1 MLSNKKYI
9 SIKFS
14 EAKLKKRNRELSVL
28 LEISNF
34 LSTSMDL
41 KDLLAGVLSKVLE
54 YFNVEAGRIYLMG
67 GEGQSLNLSAHQ
79 GIEIEGLEKMNISD
93 GFSGKAVRT
102 KSFIAQHISEL
113 KDKKREALL
122 SGKGFKI
129 IICVPL
135 ISMDNVVG
143 VMNLATSGMIQLDQN
158 KVDVLMAIGN
168 QIAVAANNAR
178 LYGDLKNK
186 SQILKEKMEMIKF
199 FSYSVSHDLK
209 SPAIGVYGFAKRLKE
224 KYKKILD
231 KRGRAYCDQILKTA
245 EQMVVLLEEINAY
258 VAAKEAPISLENVNV
273 KEITEEIRNEF
284 SDRLRKRRIRWSEPD
299 ILPEITADRLGLMRI
314 FRNFVDNALKYG
326 GENLHEIEIGYKE
339 DKAFH
344 VFFFSDDGV
353 GIKGGDK
360 EKIFKLFQRNETSK
374 GKPGSGLGLA
384 IVKEIAERH
393 QGEAWMETN
402 TNKGTTFCISIS
414 KDLNVNNNVNQQI
427 PGKEEVS

>member
-14 EAKLKKRNRELSVL
+14 EAKLKKRNRELSIL

-34 LSTSMDL
+34 LSTSMEL
-41 KDLLAGVLSKVLE
+41 KDLLAGVLSRVLE
-54 YFNVEAGRIYLMG
+54 YFDVEAGRIYLMDG
-67 GEGQSLNLSAHQ
+67 GGQCLSLAAHQ

-113 KDKKREALL
+113 DDKKRVSLL

-135 ISMDNVVG
+135 INMDNVVG

-158 KVDVLMAIGN
+158 KVDLFTAIGN
-168 QIAVAANNAR
+168 QIAVATINAR
-178 LYGDLKNK
+178 MYGDLKNK
-186 SQILKEKMEMIKF
+186 IQILKEKEEMIKF

-224 KYKKILD
+224 KYKEALD
-231 KRGRAYCDQILKTA
+231 ERGSAYCDQILKTA
-245 EQMVVLLEEINAY
+245 EQMVMLLEEINAY
-258 VAAKEAPISLENVNV
+258 IASKEAPINLENVNM

-284 SDRLRKRRIRWSEPD
+284 SDRLKKRRIRWSEPD
-299 ILPEITADRLGLMRI
+299 ILPEITADRLGLMRV

-326 GENLHEIEIGYKE
+326 GDNLLEIEIGYKE
-339 DKAFH
+339 DKTFH
-344 VFFFSDDGV
+344 VFSFSDDGV
-353 GIKGGDK
+353 GIKGEDK
-360 EKIFKLFQRNETSK
+360 EKLFKLFQRSETSK
-374 GKPGSGLGLA
+374 GKAGSGLGLA
-384 IVKEIAERH
+384 IIKEIAERH
-393 QGEAWMETN
+393 QGDVWVETN
-402 TNKGTTFCISIS
+402 TNKGATFYISIS
-414 KDLNVNNNVNQQI
+414 KDLNANNDI
-427 PGKEEVS
+427 SK

>member
-14 EAKLKKRNRELSVL
+14 EAKLKKRNRELSIL

-34 LSTSMDL
+34 LSTSVEL

-54 YFNVEAGRIYLMG
+54 YFDEEAGRIYLMD
-67 GEGQSLNLSAHQ
+67 GEGQSLNLAAHQ

-102 KSFIAQHISEL
+102 KSFIAQYVSEL
-113 KDKKREALL
+113 EDKKRESLL
-122 SGKGFKI
+122 SGKGLKI

-135 ISMDNVVG
+135 INMDNVVG
-143 VMNLATSGMIQLDQN
+143 VMNLARSGMIQLDHN
-158 KVDVLMAIGN
+158 KVDVLMAMGN
-168 QIAVAANNAR
+168 QIAVAVNNAR
-178 LYGDLKNK
+178 LYGDLKK
-186 SQILKEKMEMIKF
+186 KIQILKEKEEMIKF
-199 FSYSVSHDLK
+199 FSYSISHDLK

-224 KYKKILD
+224 KYKEILD

-258 VAAKEAPISLENVNV
+258 VAAKEAPINLENVKV

-284 SDRLRKRRIRWSEPD
+284 SDRLRRRRIRWSEPD
-299 ILPEITADRLGLMRI
+299 ILPEITADRLGLIRI

-326 GENLHEIEIGYKE
+326 GDNLLEIKIGYKE

-344 VFFFSDDGV
+344 LFSFSDDGV
-353 GIKGGDK
+353 GIKEEDK
-360 EKIFKLFQRNETSK
+360 EKIFKRFQRNETSK
-374 GKPGSGLGLA
+374 GKAGSGLGLA

-393 QGEAWMETN
+393 QGEAWAETN
-402 TNKGTTFCISIS
+402 TNKGTTFYISIS
-414 KDLNVNNNVNQQI
+414 KDLNFGNNVS
-427 PGKEEVS
+427 K

>member
-9 SIKFS
+9 SIKYS
-14 EAKLKKRNRELSVL
+14 EAKLKKRNRELSIL

-34 LSTSMDL
+34 LSTSMEL
-41 KDLLAGVLSKVLE
+41 KDLLTDVLSKVLE
-54 YFNVEAGRIYLMG
+54 YFDVEAGRIYLMDG
-67 GEGQSLNLSAHQ
+67 GGQYLNLVAHQ
-79 GIEIEGLEKMNISD
+79 GIEIEGLEKVNISD

-113 KDKKREALL
+113 EDKKRESLL
-122 SGKGFKI
+122 SAKGFKI

-135 ISMDNVVG
+135 INMDNVVG
-143 VMNLATSGMIQLDQN
+143 VMNLATSGMIQLDHN
-158 KVDVLMAIGN
+158 KIDLLTAIGN
-168 QIAVAANNAR
+168 QIAVAVNNAR

-224 KYKKILD
+224 KYKEILD

-258 VAAKEAPISLENVNV
+258 VAAKEAPINLENVNV

-299 ILPEITADRLGLMRI
+299 IFPEITADRMGLMRI

-326 GENLHEIEIGYKE
+326 GDNLLEIEIGYKE

-344 VFFFSDDGV
+344 VFSFSDDGV
-353 GIKGGDK
+353 GVKGEDK
-360 EKIFKLFQRNETSK
+360 EKLFKLFQRSETSK
-374 GKPGSGLGLA
+374 GKTGSGLGLA
-384 IVKEIAERH
+384 IVKEIAQRH
-393 QGEAWMETN
+393 QGEAWVETN
-402 TNKGTTFCISIS
+402 TNTGTTFYISIS
-414 KDLNVNNNVNQQI
+414 KDLNVNSNVSQKI
-427 PGKEEVS
+427 SGKVEAS

>member
-1 MLSNKKYI
+1 MLSNKKHI

-14 EAKLKKRNRELSVL
+14 EAKLKKRNRELSIL

-34 LSTSMDL
+34 LSTSVEL

-54 YFNVEAGRIYLMG
+54 YFDEEAGRIYLMD
-67 GEGQSLNLSAHQ
+67 GEGQSLNLAAHQ
-79 GIEIEGLEKMNISD
+79 GIEIEDLEKMNISD

-102 KSFIAQHISEL
+102 KSFIAQYVSEL
-113 KDKKREALL
+113 EDKKRESLL
-122 SGKGFKI
+122 SGKGLKI

-135 ISMDNVVG
+135 INMGNVVG
-143 VMNLATSGMIQLDQN
+143 VMNLARSGMIQLDHN
-158 KVDVLMAIGN
+158 KVDVLMAMGN
-168 QIAVAANNAR
+168 QIAVAVNNAR
-178 LYGDLKNK
+178 LYGDLKK
-186 SQILKEKMEMIKF
+186 KIQILKEKEEMIKF
-199 FSYSVSHDLK
+199 FSYSISHDLK

-224 KYKKILD
+224 KYKEILD

-258 VAAKEAPISLENVNV
+258 VAAKEAPINLENVKV

-284 SDRLRKRRIRWSEPD
+284 SDRLRRRRIRWSEPD
-299 ILPEITADRLGLMRI
+299 ILPEITADRLGLIRI

-326 GENLHEIEIGYKE
+326 GDNLLEIKIGYKE

-344 VFFFSDDGV
+344 LFSFSDDGV
-353 GIKGGDK
+353 GIKVEDK

-374 GKPGSGLGLA
+374 GKAGSGLGLA

-393 QGEAWMETN
+393 QGEAWAETN
-402 TNKGTTFCISIS
+402 TNKGTTFYISIS
-414 KDLNVNNNVNQQI
+414 KDLNFGNNVS
-427 PGKEEVS
+427 K

>member
-14 EAKLKKRNRELSVL
+14 EAKLKKRNRELSIL

-224 KYKKILD
+224 KYKEILD

-258 VAAKEAPISLENVNV
+258 VAAKEAPISLQNVNV
-273 KEITEEIRNEF
+273 KEITEEIRIEF
-284 SDRLRKRRIRWSEPD
+284 SDRLRKRRIRWSEPN
-299 ILPEITADRLGLMRI
+299 ILPEITADRLGLMRV

>member
-14 EAKLKKRNRELSVL
+14 EAKLKKRNSELSIL

-34 LSTSMDL
+34 LSTSVEL

-54 YFNVEAGRIYLMG
+54 YFDEEAGRIYLMD
-67 GEGQSLNLSAHQ
+67 GEGQSLNLAAHQ

-102 KSFIAQHISEL
+102 KSFIAQYVSEL
-113 KDKKREALL
+113 EDKKRESLL
-122 SGKGFKI
+122 SGKGLKI

-135 ISMDNVVG
+135 INMDNVVG
-143 VMNLATSGMIQLDQN
+143 VMNLARSGMIQLDHN
-158 KVDVLMAIGN
+158 KVDVLMAMGN
-168 QIAVAANNAR
+168 QIAVAVNNAR
-178 LYGDLKNK
+178 LYGDLKK
-186 SQILKEKMEMIKF
+186 KIQILKEKEEMIKF
-199 FSYSVSHDLK
+199 FSYSISHDLK

-224 KYKKILD
+224 KYKEILD

-258 VAAKEAPISLENVNV
+258 VAAKEAPINLENVKV

-284 SDRLRKRRIRWSEPD
+284 SDRLRRRRIRWSEPD
-299 ILPEITADRLGLMRI
+299 ILPEITADRLGLIRI

-326 GENLHEIEIGYKE
+326 GDNLLEIKIGYKE

-344 VFFFSDDGV
+344 LFSFSDDGV
-353 GIKGGDK
+353 GIKEEDK
-360 EKIFKLFQRNETSK
+360 EKIFKRFQRNETSK
-374 GKPGSGLGLA
+374 GKAGSGLGLA

-393 QGEAWMETN
+393 QGEAWAETN
-402 TNKGTTFCISIS
+402 TNKGTTFYISIS
-414 KDLNVNNNVNQQI
+414 KDLNFGNNVS
-427 PGKEEVS
+427 K

>member
-14 EAKLKKRNRELSVL
+14 EAKLKKRNRELSIL

-34 LSTSMDL
+34 LSTSVEL

-54 YFNVEAGRIYLMG
+54 YFDEEAGRIYLMD
-67 GEGQSLNLSAHQ
+67 GEGQSLNLAAHQ

-102 KSFIAQHISEL
+102 KSFIAQYVSEL
-113 KDKKREALL
+113 EDKKRESLL
-122 SGKGFKI
+122 SGKGLKI

-135 ISMDNVVG
+135 INMDNVVG
-143 VMNLATSGMIQLDQN
+143 VMNLARSGMIQLDHN
-158 KVDVLMAIGN
+158 KVDVLMAMGN
-168 QIAVAANNAR
+168 QIAVAVNNAR
-178 LYGDLKNK
+178 LYGDLKK
-186 SQILKEKMEMIKF
+186 KIQILKEKEEMIKF
-199 FSYSVSHDLK
+199 FSYSISHDLK

-224 KYKKILD
+224 KYKEILD

-258 VAAKEAPISLENVNV
+258 VAAKEAPINLENVKV

-284 SDRLRKRRIRWSEPD
+284 SDRLRRRRIRWSEPD
-299 ILPEITADRLGLMRI
+299 ILPEITADRLGLIRI
-314 FRNFVDNALKYG
+314 LRNFVDNALKYG
-326 GENLHEIEIGYKE
+326 GDNLLEIKIGYKE

-344 VFFFSDDGV
+344 LFSFSDDGV
-353 GIKGGDK
+353 GIKEEDK
-360 EKIFKLFQRNETSK
+360 EKIFKRFQRNETSK
-374 GKPGSGLGLA
+374 GKAGSGLGLA

-393 QGEAWMETN
+393 QGEAWAETN
-402 TNKGTTFCISIS
+402 TNKGTTFYISIS
-414 KDLNVNNNVNQQI
+414 KDLNFGNNVS
-427 PGKEEVS
+427 K